1 VIAYVALLALIALE
15 RLAELR
21 RSRRNAA
28 WALERGGIE
37 LGRRHFRA
45 MVVAHA
51 LFLPACALEVWM
63 LDRPFV
69 PALGWPMLGLVVLA
83 QALRAWVVATL
94 GRRWNVRTI
103 VIPGEPVVA
112 GGPYRFVRHPNYVA
126 VILEAFAVPLV
137 HSAWLTA
144 IVFTAV
150 NVPLLAVRIRCEEDA
165 LAFHSDPGRRL
176 DRLPRFIPRAR
187 GPR

>member
-1 VIAYVALLALIALE
+1 MIAYFALLGLIGVE

-21 RSRRNAA
+21 RSRRNAGRA
-28 WALERGGIE
+28 FDRGGIE

-45 MVVAHA
+45 MAVAHA
-51 LFLPACALEVWM
+51 LFLPACALEVWV

-83 QALRAWVVATL
+83 QGLRAWVVATL
-94 GRRWNVRTI
+94 GPRWNVRTI
-103 VIPGEPVVA
+103 VVPGERVVT

-126 VILEAFAVPLV
+126 VILEAFAVPLI

-150 NVPLLAVRIRCEEDA
+150 NVPLLAVRIRCEEAA
-165 LAFHSDPGRRL
+165 LAAHADLERRL
-176 DRLPRFIPRAR
+176 DGLPRFVPRLGGQR
-187 GPR
+187 